1 VTVAY
6 ICLVQLKITS
16 PKTFIIE
23 SNLKTEENE
32 NYFSSNRMPES
43 YKELAEYNLSHFQE
57 ISLRMS

>member
-1 VTVAY
+1 MTVAY

-32 NYFSSNRMPES
+32 NYFSSNRMTES
-43 YKELAEYNLSHFQE
+43 YKELAEYNLSHLQE